1 MRLPSRGSPLRRL
14 RSTSARSTLF
24 HGCPPT
30 ASCLLYTSNSEFA
43 PSAQITLC
51 DDPSPRDIAEF
62 AVKILDS
69 KKARDIKLLYV
80 EDQTS
85 IADWFVVCTGTSSTH
100 IDSLAQEVEYSLSK
114 YGIAPLHT
122 EGGRGDSWILA
133 DYGAVILLSL
143 IHH

>member
-1 MRLPSRGSPLRRL
+1 ME
-14 RSTSARSTLF
+14 
-24 HGCPPT
+24 
-30 ASCLLYTSNSEFA
+30 NSEFA

-51 DDPSPRDIAEF
+51 DDPSPRNIAEF

-69 KKARDIKLLYV
+69 KKARDRKLLYV

-100 IDSLAQEVEYSLSK
+100 IDSLAQEVEYRLSK

-133 DYGAVILLSL
+133 DYGAVILHVFSAQKRDFYKLEKLFKEGSEVD
-143 IHH
+143 ISHIITE

>member
-1 MRLPSRGSPLRRL
+1 ME
-14 RSTSARSTLF
+14 
-24 HGCPPT
+24 
-30 ASCLLYTSNSEFA
+30 NSEFA

-51 DDPSPRDIAEF
+51 DDPSPRNIAEF

-100 IDSLAQEVEYSLSK
+100 IDSLAQEVEYRLSK
-114 YGIAPLHT
+114 VRHRPAPY
-122 EGGRGDSWILA
+122 GGRTRRQLDTCRLRRCYTSRFQRAETRFL
-133 DYGAVILLSL
+133 
-143 IHH
+143 